1 MRDATKINEYFY
13 GDKTLFIIPLYQR
26 KYAWERKHCER
37 LFADLEK
44 IHKHNVYSHFFGSIV
59 SIRASETEDDL
70 LIIDGQ
76 QRITTISLIVLAAIN
91 AVENGDM
98 ECVDEDIDNIKKNY
112 LFARKRKVERR
123 IKLRPIERDML
134 AYDALFYNNP
144 EDFISPEESG
154 ITRNY
159 LLFYQLVKLSDLT
172 FDELIESIEKLIV
185 IDIRLD
191 SKDNP
196 QLIFESLNSC
206 GKDLEEAD
214 KVRNYLLMSLS
225 AQEQED
231 YYKKYWSKIEACT
244 DDEPTMFI
252 RDYLT
257 IKRGEISNITELYFD
272 FKKYV
277 EEIRISRQELL
288 AEMLDYAKLYQ
299 CVIKGKTE
307 SADVNRKLIQLNNV
321 GSTVGMPFYMA
332 FLHYA
337 KNNGLDNKEIYNV
350 FDVVE
355 NYWARR
361 IICAY
366 PANVMSKM
374 FAMLHSDICRI
385 IRNHEKRNV
394 ALDVSYSELLKYVL
408 LKKQGNAKFPS
419 DSQVDEMFK
428 TRQVYKIPVDYRCFL
443 FERMENENSHELN
456 TTIVSQ
462 MKENKIS
469 IEHIMPQTLTT
480 QWKEDLGNKWEEIHD
495 TYLHTFANLT
505 LTGYNSSYGNHTFQ
519 EKKIGYVDKKGNK
532 VYGFN
537 DSAFRLS
544 NYLKR
549 CEKWTLTELNE
560 RQQILLGN
568 FKSLWPMISTEYI
581 PLDKESEMVSFSD
594 DEYEMTN
601 RSILAFHYKSVRYPV
616 QSWKEMLV
624 QLCKLIYKENPTG
637 ILYLSTKNS
646 NLHCKERS
654 DLSKVEDNCYVYTS
668 CSTKTKL
675 SVLNYIFENLELSS
689 SDLEFE
695 LVPHSEK

>member
-1 MRDATKINEYFY
+1 MRDATSINDYFH

-59 SIRASETEDDL
+59 SVRASETEDDL

-76 QRITTISLIVLAAIN
+76 QRITTISLIILAAIN

-98 ECVDEDIDNIKKNY
+98 ECVDEDVENIKKDY
-112 LFARKRKVERR
+112 LFARKRRVDRK

-134 AYDALFYNNP
+134 AYDALFSNNP

-159 LLFYQLVKLSDLT
+159 LLFYQLVKLSSLT
-172 FDELIESIEKLIV
+172 FDELIEAIEKLIV

-277 EEIRISRQELL
+277 EDLRLNRQELL

-307 SADVNRKLIQLNNV
+307 STDVNRKLIQLNNI
-321 GSTVGMPFYMA
+321 GSSVGMPFYMA

-350 FDVVE
+350 FDVIE

-385 IRNHEKRNV
+385 IKNHEKRNV
-394 ALDVSYSELLKYVL
+394 ALEVSYSELLKYVL

-480 QWKEDLGNKWEEIHD
+480 QWKEDLGNNWEEIHD

-549 CEKWTLTELNE
+549 CEKWTLTELIE

-581 PLDKESEMVSFSD
+581 PLDKESEIVSFSD

-695 LVPHSEK
+695 LVPLSEK

>member
-1 MRDATKINEYFY
+1 
-13 GDKTLFIIPLYQR
+13 
-26 KYAWERKHCER
+26 
-37 LFADLEK
+37 
-44 IHKHNVYSHFFGSIV
+44 
-59 SIRASETEDDL
+59 
-70 LIIDGQ
+70 
-76 QRITTISLIVLAAIN
+76 
-91 AVENGDM
+91 
-98 ECVDEDIDNIKKNY
+98 
-112 LFARKRKVERR
+112 
-123 IKLRPIERDML
+123 
-134 AYDALFYNNP
+134 
-144 EDFISPEESG
+144 
-154 ITRNY
+154 
-159 LLFYQLVKLSDLT
+159 
-172 FDELIESIEKLIV
+172 
-185 IDIRLD
+185 
-191 SKDNP
+191 
-196 QLIFESLNSC
+196 
-206 GKDLEEAD
+206 
-214 KVRNYLLMSLS
+214 
-225 AQEQED
+225 
-231 YYKKYWSKIEACT
+231 
-244 DDEPTMFI
+244 
-252 RDYLT
+252 
-257 IKRGEISNITELYFD
+257 
-272 FKKYV
+272 
-277 EEIRISRQELL
+277 L

-480 QWKEDLGNKWEEIHD
+480 QWKEDLGDKWEEIHD

>member
-480 QWKEDLGNKWEEIHD
+480 QWKEDLGDKWEEIHD

>member
-480 QWKEDLGNKWEEIHD
+480 QWKEDLGDKWEEIHD

-668 CSTKTKL
+668 SSTKTKL